1 MISINNTLTAIMDK
15 FKSIDAADTGIRTRV
30 ITKTLNIK
38 KGINP
43 LGSVGID
50 ADKVV
55 SISGAVQYANYI
67 LPLSYPML
75 NYGSGGYIEWGLATI
90 VRSGNLELVSGAEW
104 NNCKVKVV
112 ISYMGGVKLFKFKA
126 FKRFAKLIKMG
137 GVA

>member
-1 MISINNTLTAIMDK
+1 MISLNNTLEAIMDK
-15 FKSIDAADTGIRTRV
+15 FKSIDATDTGIRTKV
-30 ITKTLNIK
+30 ITKTLNVK

-43 LGSVGID
+43 LGNLGIEV
-50 ADKVV
+50 DKIV
-55 SISGAVQYANYI
+55 SIDGAVQYANYT

>member
-1 MISINNTLTAIMDK
+1 MISVNNTLAAIMEK
-15 FKSIDAADTGIRTRV
+15 FKKIDEADTGIRTKV
-30 ITKTLNIK
+30 ITKTLNVK
-38 KGINP
+38 KGINS

-90 VRSGNLELVSGAEW
+90 VRSGNLELISGAEW
-104 NNCKVKVV
+104 DNCKIKVV
-112 ISYMGGVKLFKFKA
+112 ISYMGGEKLCKFKA
-126 FKRFAKLIKMG
+126 FRRFAKLIKMG

>member
-1 MISINNTLTAIMDK
+1 MISLNNTLTAIMDK
-15 FKSIDAADTGIRTRV
+15 FKSIDAADTGIRTKV
-30 ITKTLNIK
+30 ITKTLNVK

-43 LGSVGID
+43 LGSLGVEV
-50 ADKVV
+50 DKIV

-67 LPLSYPML
+67 LPLPYPML

-90 VRSGNLELVSGAEW
+90 VRSGNLELISGADW

-112 ISYMGGVKLFKFKA
+112 ISYMGGVKRCKFKA

>member
-15 FKSIDAADTGIRTRV
+15 FKSIDEADNGIRTRV

-38 KGINP
+38 KGINS
-43 LGSVGID
+43 LGNLGIEV
-50 ADKVV
+50 DKIM
-55 SISGAVQYANYI
+55 SISGAVQYANYT

-75 NYGSGGYIEWGLATI
+75 NYGSGGYIEWGLAAL
-90 VRSGNLELVSGAEW
+90 VRSGNLELISGAEW
-104 NNCKVKVV
+104 NNSKVKVV
-112 ISYMGGVKLFKFKA
+112 ISYMGGVKPCKIKV

>member
-1 MISINNTLTAIMDK
+1 MISLNNTLAAITEK
-15 FKSIDAADTGIRTRV
+15 FKSIDEADTGIRTKV
-30 ITKTLNIK
+30 ITKTLNVK

-43 LGSVGID
+43 LGNLGID

-75 NYGSGGYIEWGLATI
+75 NYGSGGYIEWGLAAL
-90 VRSGNLELVSGAEW
+90 VRSGNLELISGAEW

-112 ISYMGGVKLFKFKA
+112 ISYMGGVKRCKFKA
-126 FKRFAKLIKMG
+126 FSRFVKLIKMG

>member
-1 MISINNTLTAIMDK
+1 MISFNNTLKTIMEK
-15 FKSIDAADTGIRTRV
+15 FKSIDEADNGIRTRV
-30 ITKTLNIK
+30 ITKTINLK

-43 LGSVGID
+43 LGNLGIEV
-50 ADKVV
+50 DKIV
-55 SISGAVQYANYI
+55 SISGAVQYMNYT

-90 VRSGNLELVSGAEW
+90 VRSGSLELVSGAEW

-112 ISYMGGVKLFKFKA
+112 ISYMGGVKRCNFKA
-126 FKRFAKLIKMG
+126 FKYFAKLIKMG

>member
-1 MISINNTLTAIMDK
+1 MISLNNTLTAIMDK
-15 FKSIDAADTGIRTRV
+15 FKSIDAADTGIRTKV
-30 ITKTLNIK
+30 ITKTLNVK

-43 LGSVGID
+43 LGNPGIEV
-50 ADKVV
+50 DKVV
-55 SISGAVQYANYI
+55 SISGAVQYANYT

-90 VRSGNLELVSGAEW
+90 VRSGSLELVSGAEW

-112 ISYMGGVKLFKFKA
+112 ISYMGGVKLCKFKVL
-126 FKRFAKLIKMG
+126 KRFAKLIKMG

>member
-1 MISINNTLTAIMDK
+1 MISLNNTLTAIMDK
-15 FKSIDAADTGIRTRV
+15 FKSIDAADTGIRTKV
-30 ITKTLNIK
+30 ITKNLNVK

-43 LGSVGID
+43 LGSLGVEV
-50 ADKVV
+50 DKIV
-55 SISGAVQYANYI
+55 SISGAIQYANYT